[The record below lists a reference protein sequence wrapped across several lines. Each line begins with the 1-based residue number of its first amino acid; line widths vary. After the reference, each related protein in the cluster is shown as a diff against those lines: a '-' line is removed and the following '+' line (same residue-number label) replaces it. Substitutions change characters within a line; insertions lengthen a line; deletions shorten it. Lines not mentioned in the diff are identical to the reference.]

1 MATLDMKAT
10 KAYFWNGVVLTAVF
24 FLCRILTLPP
34 CWYLIYSIFGTEQFM
49 RSETARYVLVLA
61 CFVLD
66 VLNVV
71 WFAKLIRGVIKQL
84 KTVSTDANENKVSAH
99 KQD

>member
-1 MATLDMKAT
+1 
-10 KAYFWNGVVLTAVF
+10 
-24 FLCRILTLPP
+24 
-34 CWYLIYSIFGTEQFM
+34 M